1 MRKSAASQ
9 QAKSRKDG
17 KTAGNPSHAFLQG
30 FANGLQVISSFGPH
44 ATAMT
49 AAEIARRNGL
59 TRAAARRILLTMQA
73 LGYVEARGRMFQ
85 LRAKVLD
92 LGYAYLSSVTWLNI
106 AQPVVEEIVAKTHMP
121 CNGSVLDNHDIIYVL
136 RVSTRIENRADLAIS
151 IGRRFP
157 AHLTAMGRVLLGGL
171 SPEDLDRYLTSANL
185 LAPTPRAIAAPD
197 ALRERI
203 EQERARGWSF
213 VDQEHATGICSL
225 GVPLHDAQQRVFA
238 AIGIGWLVTNETPE
252 RTRDRALP
260 FLLEGA
266 AEISR
271 SLRARGAS
279 VEI

>member
-1 MRKSAASQ
+1 MRKSPSSRETEPRDDENAAGTP
-9 QAKSRKDG
+9 SR
-17 KTAGNPSHAFLQG
+17 AFLQG
-30 FANGLQVISSFGPH
+30 FANGLQVISSFGPQ

-49 AAEIARRNGL
+49 LAEVARRNGL

-73 LGYVEARGRMFQ
+73 LGYVEARGRAFQ

-157 AHLTAMGRVLLGGL
+157 AYLTAMGRVLLGGL
-171 SPEDLDRYLTSANL
+171 SPEDLDRYLENAEL
-185 LAPTPRAIAAPD
+185 VAPTPRAIVAPD

-203 EQERARGWSF
+203 EQDRARGWSF

-225 GVPLHDAQQRVFA
+225 GVPLHDARGQIFA
-238 AIGIGWLVTNETPE
+238 ALGIGWLLTNETPV

-266 AEISR
+266 ADISR